1 MPGTIKEQL
10 KMMRGFRESFELYEN
25 SDFYG
30 NKVCAQLIKAVDNLT
45 ESLEMLDN
53 AGIESMEEF
62 KQQNNFAYLDGP
74 KKKAVEHFNNNFLEN

>member
-10 KMMRGFRESFELYEN
+10 KMMRGFKESFELYEN

-45 ESLEMLDN
+45 ESLEMLD
-53 AGIESMEEF
+53 
-62 KQQNNFAYLDGP
+62 L
-74 KKKAVEHFNNNFLEN
+74 VCL